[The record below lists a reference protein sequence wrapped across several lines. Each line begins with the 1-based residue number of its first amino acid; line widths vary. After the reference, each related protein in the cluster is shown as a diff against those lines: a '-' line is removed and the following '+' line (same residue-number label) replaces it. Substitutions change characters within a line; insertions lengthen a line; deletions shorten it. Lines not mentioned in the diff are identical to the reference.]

1 MPSICTSII
10 IPTRGRPVVLEE
22 TLRSI
27 SEQTVLPDQV
37 IVSATA
43 PTDLPLMSPSNLNL
57 EVVLGPAGACI
68 QRNAALPR
76 LLTGASLVFLF
87 DDDLELASD
96 YVEQMVATFQCHS
109 ELGLLGGN
117 LLANGGISRLE
128 AKELLTSHRG
138 TSMTDL
144 RPARALY
151 GCNMC
156 VRADILR
163 RVSFDEKLK
172 LVGWLE
178 DFDWSVRAGE
188 FGAIM
193 SSNAARAVHLRVPS
207 GRTSEYQFGYA
218 QVINPYYLYRKGTI
232 PQFGEVM
239 KRHWIR
245 LLVSNFTKLIT
256 PGQTVARWQRLLGNI
271 RAFRDILRGRSD
283 PAQVELI

>member
-1 MPSICTSII
+1 MPSI
-10 IPTRGRPVVLEE
+10 
-22 TLRSI
+22 
-27 SEQTVLPDQV
+27 
-37 IVSATA
+37 
-43 PTDLPLMSPSNLNL
+43 SPSNLNL
-57 EVVLGPAGACI
+57 EVILGPAGACV

-96 YVEQMVATFQCHS
+96 YVEQMVATFQCHP

-138 TSMTDL
+138 AGLTDL

-156 VRADILR
+156 VRADIFR

-193 SSNAARAVHLRVPS
+193 SSNTAQAVHLRVPS

-232 PQFGEVM
+232 PQFREVI

-245 LLVSNFTKLIT
+245 LLASNFRGLVTS
-256 PGQTVARWQRLLGNI
+256 GQTAARSRRLFGNI
-271 RAFRDILRGRSD
+271 RAFSDILRGRSD

>member
-1 MPSICTSII
+1 M
-10 IPTRGRPVVLEE
+10 R
-22 TLRSI
+22 
-27 SEQTVLPDQV
+27 
-37 IVSATA
+37 
-43 PTDLPLMSPSNLNL
+43 PSNLNL
-57 EVVLGPAGACI
+57 EFVLGPAGACI
-68 QRNAALPR
+68 QRNTALSR
-76 LLTGASLVFLF
+76 LLTSVSLVFLL

-96 YVEQMVATFQCHS
+96 YVEQMVDTFQHHS

-128 AKELLTSHRG
+128 AKELLKLPRVAGLNH
-138 TSMTDL
+138 L

-178 DFDWSVRAGE
+178 DFDWSVRAGQ
-188 FGAIM
+188 FGTIM
-193 SSNAARAVHLRVPS
+193 CSDAARVVHLRVMN

-232 PQFGEVM
+232 PQFDEVM
-239 KRHWIR
+239 RRHWIR
-245 LLVSNFTKLIT
+245 LLASNFLRLIT
-256 PGQTVARWQRLLGNI
+256 PGQTVARCKRLLGNI
-271 RAFRDILRGRSD
+271 RAFWDILRGRSD